1 MIKRMA
7 NFFRIWENLC
17 LDKNTDWEDILGEKV
32 FELMKPKWTEW
43 KTKPDEWMM
52 DSNWQ
57 ETFNMWYIYHIMP
70 EDTRKAFEQTVQKV
84 EK

>member
-17 LDKNTDWEDILGEKV
+17 LDKNTDWEDILGEK
-32 FELMKPKWTEW
+32 
-43 KTKPDEWMM
+43 